1 MTNAPE
7 RLRFPR
13 RRTVDDTPDMGAA
26 SQNRFHGAPN
36 PDSTEHLAQLGRT
49 SARMQPGQLR
59 DAGTDQGTVLSVAA
73 KRAAHGKECVMDA
86 RPNTLFTHFPNRS
99 ISDPTFEP
107 ANELEAALLDL
118 TGQPAADFGVSVD
131 RLNQLFNEFGQ
142 FASLVVT
149 MSTVD
154 LGTRCPECGRRKNR
168 CRVIDPRRAEHL
180 YERTVEG
187 LMRAAL
193 SYPEVAANLWVLFDP
208 DALAGFADFSDS
220 ETRDVVNTVDRHA
233 TRLGVLASE
242 GIEFER
248 FDDGWIVHLNPCR
261 CSR

>member
-1 MTNAPE
+1 
-7 RLRFPR
+7 
-13 RRTVDDTPDMGAA
+13 
-26 SQNRFHGAPN
+26 
-36 PDSTEHLAQLGRT
+36 
-49 SARMQPGQLR
+49 
-59 DAGTDQGTVLSVAA
+59 
-73 KRAAHGKECVMDA
+73 MDA
-86 RPNTLFTHFPNRS
+86 HPTTLFTHFPNRS
-99 ISDPTFEP
+99 NSDPRFEP
-107 ANELEAALLDL
+107 ANGPEAILLELTE
-118 TGQPAADFGVSVD
+118 QVAADFGVSVD
-131 RLNQLFNEFGQ
+131 RLNQLFAEFGW

-154 LGTRCPECGRRKNR
+154 LGAKCPHCDRRQSG

-187 LMRAAL
+187 LIRAAL

-208 DALAGFADFSDS
+208 EAVAGFADFSDS